1 MIRSIKAVTPADT
14 GDTEKGVTSLVIC
27 AASSNLNDKVWKK
40 AIACLQIKFADKIL
54 LLQYNVHTTKYFF

>member
-27 AASSNLNDKVWKK
+27 AASSNLNDKV
-40 AIACLQIKFADKIL
+40 
-54 LLQYNVHTTKYFF
+54 

>member
-27 AASSNLNDKVWKK
+27 AASSNDKVWKK
-40 AIACLQIKFADKIL
+40 AIACLQIKFAEKTL